1 MPSLFSCAR
10 TASTP
15 SKSKHKAPPASATL
29 PLLPS
34 LPGTPTGEF
43 GQQQVFYTGGT
54 QYGPGGGQYQS
65 TVATAPLGRARCASL
80 PPAGL
85 GEAGYGAVGFLP
97 TTLPADLNTPWASAP
112 SQSQSLSASTGS
124 RPASS
129 DVFGSSSGTPV
140 PPRPPYGSLSP
151 AHDAVLG
158 LGNLVRLVAV
168 LCAELER
175 TGVATPFV
183 FSALALDVRRAGA
196 RVVRAFLASCDAS
209 GSGASPRPCFRRPR

>member
-1 MPSLFSCAR
+1 MPSLFSRAR

-15 SKSKHKAPPASATL
+15 SKSKHKPPPASATL
-29 PLLPS
+29 PLPS

-43 GQQQVFYTGGT
+43 GQQQAFYTGGA

-65 TVATAPLGRARCASL
+65 TVATAPLGRARSASL
-80 PPAGL
+80 PPAGP

-97 TTLPADLNTPWASAP
+97 TTLPADLNIPWAGAP
-112 SQSQSLSASTGS
+112 SQSQSLSASAGS
-124 RPASS
+124 KPASS
-129 DVFGSSSGTPV
+129 DVFGSSNGAPA
-140 PPRPPYGSLSP
+140 PPRPPYGPLSP
-151 AHDAVLG
+151 ARDAVLG
-158 LGNLVRLVAV
+158 LGDLARLVAV